1 MPQPARNYCH
11 LQKYKQHY
19 PIKAAD
25 NTAQQMSGV
34 SEENDKN
41 QQQDSD
47 TKTMET
53 LYAGASIILFFL

>member
-19 PIKAAD
+19 RIKAAD

-41 QQQDSD
+41 QQDSD